1 MDKTMNDEEKRRE
14 ELIDEL
20 AEIRQRMAEL
30 NKSAIQNKLAE
41 GELIKSE
48 ERYRS
53 LVELSPDMIALHSR
67 GKYVYMNPAGI
78 KLLGASGQ
86 ADLIGKSIF
95 KIIHPDCI
103 DIVRERIGQ
112 LEQEKAVPLVEEKFI
127 RPDGTIVDVEVA
139 AAPIFFQGEPMVQVI
154 ARDITKRKQAEEAL
168 RKSKEE
174 ATRLAK
180 EAEVLA
186 RIGRIISSTL
196 RIEEVYDRFAE
207 EVSKLI
213 PLDRICISLV
223 KPEAGMTENVY
234 VWGVK
239 VGDRKA
245 GNSYPLTGSIGEEII
260 RTRKSLLVQT
270 EDQDELIRHSPHL
283 LTTFQAGLRSMLSV
297 PLISQDQVI
306 GILHIRSL
314 RINAYTG
321 KEVKLAEEVGNQIAG
336 AIASASLYGELKEAK
351 ETLQKREEEF
361 RELYDHAPL
370 GYHEYNR
377 EGKITR
383 VNKTDLEMLGYT
395 AEEMIGQ
402 PMWKFNFEEEF
413 AKKQILAK
421 LAGRLPPGS
430 NLVRTYRRKD
440 GSTFPVLIEDR
451 LLKDGRGQ
459 IIGIRCTIQ
468 DITKRK
474 RAEEAQRKSEEEAT
488 RLAEKS
494 AVMAEIG
501 QIISSTLN
509 IEEVYKL
516 FSAKVKSL
524 IPYDRITINL
534 ISKDGDFLTD
544 RYVEGESVPGRN
556 IGDIFSRAGTL
567 TEAMILNRRGL
578 MIDSQDENEIAVKYP
593 GLLPELRA
601 GYRSFLSIPLISGD
615 QPIGGL
621 HFRSK
626 GHRVYSEKDLNLA
639 ESIANQIAGAI
650 ASAQLFFEHE
660 RTEKEK
666 ASLQQQLHQSQKM
679 EAIGNLAGGI
689 AHDFNNLLTIINTN
703 AQLTLTELKDW
714 DPLKERLESIHK
726 AGERAVN
733 LTRQLLALSRR
744 QVVDM
749 KVIDLNSLLQEL
761 GKMLVRVIGED
772 IALSTIMAK
781 DLGRVKADPGQIE
794 QVILNLVVNA
804 RDAMPSGGKLA
815 IETANVEL
823 DREYTHTHLVVKP
836 GRYVMLSVSDTGV
849 GMSPEVR
856 ERVFEPFFTT
866 KEKGTG
872 LGLSTVYG
880 VVKQSGGYIWA
891 YSEPGRGSTFKIYL
905 PQVDEPLGEEIRK
918 KVVKGMLPGGKE
930 TILVAEDEEEVRKLA
945 VDILRKQGYRIL
957 EAPHGGDAFLI
968 CEQGKEPVDLLLT
981 DVVMPGL
988 NGPELARRLK
998 YFYPEMKV
1006 LFMSGYT
1013 DNTIFQQGV
1022 LDQGMFFLQKPF
1034 SVEGLAAKVREVLD
1048 N

>member
-1 MDKTMNDEEKRRE
+1 
-14 ELIDEL
+14 
-20 AEIRQRMAEL
+20 
-30 NKSAIQNKLAE
+30 
-41 GELIKSE
+41 
-48 ERYRS
+48 
-53 LVELSPDMIALHSR
+53 
-67 GKYVYMNPAGI
+67 
-78 KLLGASGQ
+78 
-86 ADLIGKSIF
+86 
-95 KIIHPDCI
+95 
-103 DIVRERIGQ
+103 
-112 LEQEKAVPLVEEKFI
+112 
-127 RPDGTIVDVEVA
+127 
-139 AAPIFFQGEPMVQVI
+139 
-154 ARDITKRKQAEEAL
+154 
-168 RKSKEE
+168 
-174 ATRLAK
+174 
-180 EAEVLA
+180 
-186 RIGRIISSTL
+186 
-196 RIEEVYDRFAE
+196 
-207 EVSKLI
+207 
-213 PLDRICISLV
+213 
-223 KPEAGMTENVY
+223 
-234 VWGVK
+234 
-239 VGDRKA
+239 
-245 GNSYPLTGSIGEEII
+245 
-260 RTRKSLLVQT
+260 
-270 EDQDELIRHSPHL
+270 
-283 LTTFQAGLRSMLSV
+283 
-297 PLISQDQVI
+297 
-306 GILHIRSL
+306 
-314 RINAYTG
+314 
-321 KEVKLAEEVGNQIAG
+321 
-336 AIASASLYGELKEAK
+336 
-351 ETLQKREEEF
+351 
-361 RELYDHAPL
+361 
-370 GYHEYNR
+370 
-377 EGKITR
+377 
-383 VNKTDLEMLGYT
+383 
-395 AEEMIGQ
+395 
-402 PMWKFNFEEEF
+402 
-413 AKKQILAK
+413 
-421 LAGRLPPGS
+421 
-430 NLVRTYRRKD
+430 
-440 GSTFPVLIEDR
+440 
-451 LLKDGRGQ
+451 
-459 IIGIRCTIQ
+459 
-468 DITKRK
+468 
-474 RAEEAQRKSEEEAT
+474 
-488 RLAEKS
+488 
-494 AVMAEIG
+494 
-501 QIISSTLN
+501 
-509 IEEVYKL
+509 
-516 FSAKVKSL
+516 
-524 IPYDRITINL
+524 
-534 ISKDGDFLTD
+534 
-544 RYVEGESVPGRN
+544 
-556 IGDIFSRAGTL
+556 
-567 TEAMILNRRGL
+567 